1 MSKQNEFQ
9 SVEID
14 QEQAALANGT
24 ASEDGAS
31 DETEAMGGAP
41 LAEAGTEEAGTEEAG
56 TEEDGSALD
65 PIMLQAELEAAQAR
79 ADEHYEKLQRVTA
92 EFQNARRR
100 QEMQLSDSIARA
112 SQRTVVKLLPILDDL
127 ELAFQNVPSDLNEQ
141 QTAWLDG
148 FSQIQQKLQ
157 TLLAGEGVTVIEPT
171 GKFDPDFH
179 EAISSEP
186 TDEVE
191 SQHIIATL
199 RKGYKQKGRVLR
211 PALVRVAA

>member
-1 MSKQNEFQ
+1 MSEQNELQ
-9 SVEID
+9 SAEINEEQAPLVDGAASVDDMLAESEAVSAEPSVEP
-14 QEQAALANGT
+14 T
-24 ASEDGAS
+24 V
-31 DETEAMGGAP
+31 
-41 LAEAGTEEAGTEEAG
+41 
-56 TEEDGSALD
+56 EEDGPAPD
-65 PIMLQAELEAAQAR
+65 PVMLQAELEAAQDR
-79 ADEHYEKLQRVTA
+79 ADEYYEKLQRVTA

-127 ELAFQNVPSDLNEQ
+127 ELAFQNVPSDLSEQ
-141 QTAWLDG
+141 QTAWLNG

-157 TLLAGEGVTVIEPT
+157 TLLADEGVTVIETT
-171 GKFDPDFH
+171 GEFNPDFH

-191 SQHIIATL
+191 SHHIIATL
-199 RKGYKQKGRVLR
+199 RTGYKQKGRVLR